1 MNLRARPRELDRIR
15 RDLAEAF
22 RIERDAVSEA
32 TPEGFHAL
40 LRHLETRVHEVER
53 EKAFS
58 QVGAPLQ
65 MRAVAEPDWLRKRT
79 IRLRAALRFAGMSLS
94 FRRYDDRVDALST
107 GDSLLPRATAAVA
120 HHAQPRCARGS
131 RSVVS
136 SEIRNVRPQPAG
148 LRGLPCGRPG
158 AVASSG

>member
-32 TPEGFHAL
+32 TPEGFHTL
-40 LRHLETRVHEVER
+40 LKHLETRVHEVER

-58 QVGAPLQ
+58 QVGAPLADQ
-65 MRAVAEPDWLRKRT
+65 MRAVAEPDWLRKRI

-94 FRRYDDRVDALST
+94 FRRYDDRVDALSR
-107 GDSLLPRATAAVA
+107 GDILPPRATPHPVPF
-120 HHAQPRCARGS
+120 PRQ
-131 RSVVS
+131 
-136 SEIRNVRPQPAG
+136 RPPD
-148 LRGLPCGRPG
+148 
-158 AVASSG
+158 